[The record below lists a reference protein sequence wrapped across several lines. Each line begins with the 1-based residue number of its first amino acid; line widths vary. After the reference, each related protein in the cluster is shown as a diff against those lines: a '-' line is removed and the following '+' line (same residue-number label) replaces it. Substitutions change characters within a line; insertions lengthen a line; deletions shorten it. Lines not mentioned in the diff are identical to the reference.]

1 LKALNDAHAI
11 RHAGRDLLSL
21 ALIDSRNHLLR
32 CLAQDESP
40 AALKRA
46 ARAGWYQEHWVSRH
60 LQRQRGE
67 ACDHT
72 SPRLAGI
79 EPAIDEWLQAG
90 SAPPAQ
96 ALREYLAETLELT
109 LELLHT
115 AEETDPGLYFFRM
128 SLLHEDRLC
137 EALLASGAA
146 PPPPARGQRAPIA
159 LQAQTWRLG
168 SENTGTAPGTS
179 AQAVGLVPAAERWAH
194 SVQVP
199 EFEIDAQPVNWS
211 QYAEF
216 AQDGGYDRPELW
228 SPEGRAWV
236 QLEGRRAPRH
246 VEQLQ
251 GGVLVLRQVSGA
263 AEGGQAQAATSAP
276 SSNPI
281 TTALHR
287 APAGQAAMHITRFE
301 AQAWCAWAGRRLPT
315 EAEWELAAS
324 RASSRGFVWGD
335 VLEWVAGSARTWPG
349 AGPVPAGSI
358 DNPPAPG
365 QGVLRGASVLTRT
378 RWHHPKSRR
387 YTAVTQDRWWCGF
400 RSCAL

>member
-1 LKALNDAHAI
+1 MKALDDAHAI

-67 ACDHT
+67 ACDAT
-72 SPRLAGI
+72 GPRLVGI

-109 LELLHT
+109 LELLH
-115 AEETDPGLYFFRM
+115 ASEETDAGLYFFRM

-137 EALLASGAA
+137 EALLAAGTAA
-146 PPPPARGQRAPIA
+146 PPPARGQRPPLG
-159 LQAQTWRLG
+159 LQAQSWRLG
-168 SENTGTAPGTS
+168 AEQSDPATGAAT
-179 AQAVGLVPAAERWAH
+179 GLVPAAERWAH

-199 EFEIDAQPVNWS
+199 EFEIDAQPVNW
-211 QYAEF
+211 QQFAEF
-216 AQDGGYDRPELW
+216 AQDGGYDRADLW
-228 SPEGRAWV
+228 QPDGWAWV

-251 GGVLVLRQVSGA
+251 GGVLVLRQVAGA
-263 AEGGQAQAATSAP
+263 LPKDAP
-276 SSNPI
+276 KDAPGPAPAPPPAI

-287 APAGQAAMHITRFE
+287 APAGQAAMHITRHE
-301 AQAWCAWAGRRLPT
+301 AQAWCTWAGRRLPT

-335 VLEWVAGSARTWPG
+335 VLEWVAGSARAWPG
-349 AGPVPAGSI
+349 AGAWPPGSI
-358 DNPPAPG
+358 DHPPAPG

-378 RWHHPKSRR
+378 RWHHPQSRR
-387 YTAVTQDRWWCGF
+387 FAAPTQDRWWCGF